1 MSITIKD
8 VAMRANVSPAT
19 VSRVLN
25 QSKPVSKAIREKVLK
40 VVEELNFN
48 PNSVA
53 RSLVMKESRLIGV
66 IISSIDNVFISKFV
80 NIIEEEFFKH
90 NYTTL
95 LCNTRNDDG
104 IEKDYLR
111 LLKDK
116 YVDGVVL
123 MTSPPK
129 PHQIEFFEQV
139 DIPAVF
145 AGHID
150 PTQQF
155 SSVNIDNYQAMYDA
169 TRYLLE
175 IGHRR
180 IAFFGGPHIYRQ
192 AVERLSGYKQA
203 LAEYGIGSEESLIF
217 ANDYDID
224 HGYANGMAL
233 FQRPDRPT
241 AVCCVSDM
249 VAIGA
254 IKAAEMNG
262 LSVPGDISIMGFDDI
277 LLAKAYCPGITTV
290 RQPIQELSVQTAE
303 MLLKQIK
310 QKEDYVKETRILP
323 HEIIVRGSCMAV
335 TG

>member
-95 LCNTRNDDG
+95 LCNTRNDDE

-150 PTQQF
+150 PSQQF

-180 IAFFGGPHIYRQ
+180 IAFFGGPLIYRQ

-224 HGYANGMAL
+224 HGYENGMTL

-290 RQPIQELSVQTAE
+290 RQPIKELSVQTAE

-310 QKEDYVKETRILP
+310 QKENYLKETRILP

>member
-1 MSITIKD
+1 MNITIRD

-25 QSKPVSKAIREKVLK
+25 QSKPVSKAVREKVMR

-53 RSLVMKESRLIGV
+53 RSLAMKESKLIGV
-66 IISSIDNVFISKFV
+66 VIPNIDSVFLSKFV

-95 LCNTRNDDG
+95 LCNTRRDDDV
-104 IEKDYLR
+104 EKDYLR

-123 MTSPPK
+123 MTSHPK
-129 PHQIEFFEQV
+129 PHQIEFFEQE
-139 DIPAVF
+139 DIPVVF
-145 AGHID
+145 AGHTD
-150 PTQQF
+150 TTEQF

-169 TRYLLE
+169 ARYLLE
-175 IGHRR
+175 NGHRR
-180 IAFFGGPHIYRQ
+180 IAFFGGPFIYRQ

-203 LAEYGIGSEESLIF
+203 LADYGVKYEESLVF
-217 ANDYDID
+217 ANDYDIE
-224 HGYANGMAL
+224 HGFENGIQL
-233 FQRPDRPT
+233 FQRADRPT

-249 VAIGA
+249 VAVGA
-254 IKAAEMNG
+254 IKAAEMSG
-262 LSVPGDISIMGFDDI
+262 LRVPEDISIMGFDDI
-277 LLAKAYCPGITTV
+277 RLAKAYRPGITTI
-290 RQPIQELSVQTAE
+290 RQPIHELSVQAAE

-310 QKEDYVKETRILP
+310 HKDEYIKETRILS

-335 TG
+335 NG